1 MNFPHLFSPLE
12 IRGKRLKN
20 RIMSSGHDT
29 SMPTDNLVNEPL
41 VAYHRA
47 RARGGAGL
55 IVMQVAGVHDSARYT
70 SHVLMATDDACIPGY
85 RRVAE
90 ACHAEGCVVL
100 SQIFHPGREIM
111 ESADGLLAVAYSAS
125 ASPNERFRVMPRE
138 LDQPLIDEIVAGYAA
153 AARRLH
159 EAGLDGVEVV
169 ASHGYLPA
177 QFLNPRVNRRKDGY
191 NGDLDARLRFLRE
204 VLAAV
209 RAATS
214 EDFIV
219 GLRLSADERD
229 PEGLSESESLQAAEA
244 VQGELDYLHIV
255 AGTSASLGGAIHIV
269 PPMAIEPAYLAREAG
284 TFKARL
290 AIPLFVTGR
299 INQPQEAEAILARGQ
314 ADVCGMTRALICDPQ
329 MPNKA
334 EAGRS
339 DDVRACIA
347 CNQACI
353 GHFHRGYP
361 ISCIQHPETGRELT
375 YATPNPASRRKR
387 VLVAGGGPAG
397 MKAAA
402 VAAQRGHEVVLC
414 EAGAQL
420 GGQVNLAQ
428 LLPRRAEFGGA
439 STNLQREMQL
449 AGVEVRR
456 NTPVDRALVERER
469 PDLVIVATGAEPYWP
484 PFERGGEL
492 QVVDA
497 WQVLR
502 GEVRVGRSVLVTDW
516 RGDWIGPGIAE
527 KLVREGHQVRLAVN
541 GTHCGESLPLYVRDQ
556 LAGELHRLGIPVTPY
571 ARLYGCDDTTVYMQ
585 HSASGEAML
594 FEEVDT
600 LVLCQ
605 GHQPVD
611 RLADSLHGLAE
622 VLRIGDCLAPPP
634 PHRRGGD
641 LRRAQG
647 RLEHLSGAAA
657 APSTGPGPA
666 PRMPQTQPGPRRMPR
681 PSPPDATDT
690 PRSETHF
697 LGTRIRGLRKR
708 RGLTLAELA
717 AQSELTAGYISQLE
731 RNLAYPSIPALF
743 NIARSLGV
751 TIQWFFASEAAVDPA
766 DAGYVVRR
774 NTRMSV
780 HYEDG
785 IIDELLTPQPSRQL
799 EILHSRFPPGTYSQQ
814 SYSHEGEEAGYI
826 LSGIFELWVGDR
838 HFQLR
843 EGDSFSYSSQ
853 EPHRY
858 GNPGDSDTLVL
869 WVITPPTF

>member
-449 AGVEVRR
+449 AGVEVCR

-622 VLRIGDCLAPPP
+622 VLRIGDCLAP

>member
-1 MNFPHLFSPLE
+1 
-12 IRGKRLKN
+12 
-20 RIMSSGHDT
+20 
-29 SMPTDNLVNEPL
+29 
-41 VAYHRA
+41 
-47 RARGGAGL
+47 
-55 IVMQVAGVHDSARYT
+55 
-70 SHVLMATDDACIPGY
+70 MATDDACIPGY

-159 EAGLDGVEVV
+159 QAGLDGVEVV

-177 QFLNPRVNRRKDGY
+177 QFLNPRVNRRTDGY

-527 KLVREGHQVRLAVN
+527 KLAREGHQVRLAVN

-611 RLADSLHGLAE
+611 RLADNLHGLAE
-622 VLRIGDCLAPPP
+622 VLRIGDCLAP